1 MSPNSPVSTSSECEG
16 LAFELPGEPSTAAER
31 MAAAEQLAEN
41 LRGNGSEAVALALAG
56 RRDLVYRSE
65 QRGGSFRLTCPAV
78 HVVNGALECHA
89 STGLR
94 APGDA
99 TFYPPCVHG
108 ISRGTVVRG
117 WTNGGASVELKK

>member
-1 MSPNSPVSTSSECEG
+1 MSPDSRVSTSSECEG

-31 MAAAEQLAEN
+31 IAAAAQLVEN
-41 LRGNGSEAVALALAG
+41 LGRNGSEAVNLALAG
-56 RRDLVYRSE
+56 RRNLGYQSE
-65 QRGGSFRLTCPAV
+65 QRDGFFRLTCPAV

-94 APGDA
+94 APDDA

-108 ISRGTVVRG
+108 ISNGQVVRG
-117 WTNGGASVELKK
+117 WTNGGTSAELKK